1 MMTKLFLALFALL
14 LATAPEA
21 LAQAVATDL
30 NCATNSRPRE
40 GNPDAAP
47 NGHISW
53 PADDPVWEFDFLRPG
68 NTITADGTGLE
79 IRDVYYDGRLV
90 MKKGNVPVLNV
101 EYDPGGGCGCFR
113 DWQYDESSFIAD
125 GVDEQTSCFAQSTP
139 GEVQTTCEYVNR
151 DSCDPSDLNPTLA
164 SGDPNPNYCG
174 ETPYPQDFGFEGV
187 AVEDYGDELVLTMH
201 TTAGWYRYRMKWHF
215 YLDGR
220 IWPEYSFAAGR
231 ATCTDTGHRHHAYWR
246 FDFDLE
252 GTPNNDIVRENNA
265 SGVTM
270 KFDREADRTWGGR
283 EDGTFWTVED
293 AQTRR
298 GYGIYPS
305 EEDLKLP
312 IDAFSKTDAL
322 ILQYDTTEM
331 DDGSVGC
338 AIDYQSEQNNES
350 IVGEDI
356 VFWYRSSALHAAG
369 NPWECD
375 IVGPELR
382 PMIFGVAGEPT
393 PAVPESGL
401 KLDTAGPNPFTPYT
415 TVRFQIPEAGSVV
428 LDLYDALGRKVQTLF
443 EGDIAGQ
450 RDKTVRIN
458 GFGLPSGTY
467 TVRLTSGGQQ
477 ATTRIAL
484 VR

>member
-1 MMTKLFLALFALL
+1 MTKTLSFLAAALLFLAL
-14 LATAPEA
+14 APEA
-21 LAQAVATDL
+21 QAQVAATDL
-30 NCATNSRPRE
+30 NCTTNSRSGDPR
-40 GNPDAAP
+40 AAP

-68 NTITADGTGLE
+68 NSTTQDGTGLE

-101 EYDPGGGCGCFR
+101 EYDPGAGGCGCFR

-125 GVDEQTSCFAQSTP
+125 GVDPQNTCFAQSTP
-139 GEVQTTCEYVNR
+139 GDVQTTCEYVNR
-151 DSCDPSDLNPTLA
+151 PTCDPRVTNPNA
-164 SGDPNPNYCG
+164 SGYCG
-174 ETPYPQDFGFEGV
+174 ESPYPQNFGFEGV

-201 TTAGWYRYRMKWHF
+201 TSAGWYRYRMKWHF

-231 ATCTDTGHRHHAYWR
+231 ATCTEKGHRHHAYWR

-252 GTPNNDIVRENNA
+252 GTPNNDIVREHNA
-265 SGVTM
+265 AGVVM
-270 KFDREADRTWGGR
+270 QFDREADRTWGNPA
-283 EDGTFWTVED
+283 DGVYWTVED
-293 AQTRR
+293 AQTRK

-305 EEDLKLP
+305 DEDLKLP

-322 ILQYDTTEM
+322 VLQYDATEM

-356 VFWYRSSALHAAG
+356 VFWYRSSALHQAG

-382 PMIFGVAGEPT
+382 PLTFGVAGEPQ
-393 PAVPESGL
+393 PATTADNGFR
-401 KLDTAGPNPFTPYT
+401 LDTAGPNPFTPFT
-415 TVRFQIPEAGSVV
+415 SVRFQIPEAGSVV
-428 LDLYDALGRKVQTLF
+428 LDLYDSLGRKVQTLF
-443 EGDIAGQ
+443 EGDVAGQ
-450 RDKTVRIN
+450 RDETVRIN

-467 TVRLTSGGQQ
+467 TVRLSSGGQQ
-477 ATTRIAL
+477 ATTRVVL